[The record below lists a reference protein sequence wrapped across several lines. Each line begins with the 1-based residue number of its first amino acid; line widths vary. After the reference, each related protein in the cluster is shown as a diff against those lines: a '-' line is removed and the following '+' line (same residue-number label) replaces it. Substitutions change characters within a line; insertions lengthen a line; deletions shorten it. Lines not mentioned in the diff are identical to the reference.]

1 MFPANAKGWFLR
13 PRTMG
18 VFLPLRHRIEKETGQ
33 GQTLQKES
41 LLAPLGLFLPK
52 DGIYLQ
58 PPFVTKG

>member
-1 MFPANAKGWFLR
+1 
-13 PRTMG
+13 MG
-18 VFLPLRHRIEKETGQ
+18 VFLSLRHRIEKETGQ